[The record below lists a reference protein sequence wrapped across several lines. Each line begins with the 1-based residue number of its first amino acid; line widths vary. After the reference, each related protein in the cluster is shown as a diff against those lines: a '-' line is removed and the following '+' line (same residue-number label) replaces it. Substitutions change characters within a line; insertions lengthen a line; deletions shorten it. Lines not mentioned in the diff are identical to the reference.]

1 MGNRAFWA
9 ILWVLGVPLP
19 LLLVLYFLTGGGCN

>member
-19 LLLVLYFLTGGGCN
+19 LLLVLYFLTGGGCT